1 MAKLQ
6 PIYNN
11 LPLLRAVN
19 PLLERELESKE
30 VKMIFVTYR
39 LSSLPSGWFNKIFS
53 EGHDFLIKYI
63 LHSP

>member
-11 LPLLRAVN
+11 LQLLRAVN

-30 VKMIFVTYR
+30 VKMIFVTYTDY
-39 LSSLPSGWFNKIFS
+39 LVCPAG
-53 EGHDFLIKYI
+53 GLIKSSQRDMI
-63 LHSP
+63 F